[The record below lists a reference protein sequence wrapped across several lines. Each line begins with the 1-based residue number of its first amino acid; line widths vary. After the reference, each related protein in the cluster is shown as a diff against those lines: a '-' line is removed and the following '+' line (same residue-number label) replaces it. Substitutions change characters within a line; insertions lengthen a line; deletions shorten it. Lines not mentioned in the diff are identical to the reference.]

1 MMSYDEE
8 EGEEELRV
16 VSVVTISVTRD
27 LLGKQVTC
35 KVANQAMQEQVM
47 TASVQVNMMID

>member
-27 LLGKQVTC
+27 MLSKQVTC
-35 KVANQAMQEQVM
+35 KVANQAMQEKVM

>member
-1 MMSYDEE
+1 MSYDEE